1 MLAGGGIGIVALLA
15 ACASSDDSPASPAAA
30 SPADEPGSQAQVS
43 GPAPAPSP
51 TTDGACEGLGRLVGD
66 ALQARRTAPDV
77 RMVSLPLTGRPV
89 PSRVAVLGVGRELDL
104 AGKTVALGAAANANY
119 ETCTHCLLIAI
130 GCDATS
136 CDGAVWFYPRSGSAT
151 FTAAGLADGEPF
163 TGTLTDVE
171 LEEVSIDWAT
181 STSRP
186 VPGGACLRVQSLAFD
201 ATVSGE
207 DGGVG
212 GSSSGG
218 GDEDGGDEDAGGTTS
233 SGGTGKGSSSG
244 ALNV

>member
-1 MLAGGGIGIVALLA
+1 MLAGGAIGIVALLA
-15 ACASSDDSPASPAAA
+15 ACASTDDSPASAAAA
-30 SPADEPGSQAQVS
+30 SPTDEPGSQAQVS

-51 TTDGACEGLGRLVGD
+51 TADGTCEELGRVVGD
-66 ALQARRTAPDV
+66 ALQARRTASDV
-77 RMVSLPLTGRPV
+77 RMVSLPLTGRPL
-89 PSRVAVLGVGRELDL
+89 PSHVAVLGAGRELDL
-104 AGKTVALGAAANANY
+104 VGKTVALGAAENADY

-136 CDGAVWFYPRSGSAT
+136 CDGAVWFFPRSGTAT

-163 TGTLTDVE
+163 SGTLTDVE

-181 STSRP
+181 SSSTP
-186 VPGGACLRVQSLAFD
+186 VPGGACLRLQSLSFD

-218 GDEDGGDEDAGGTTS
+218 DEDGGGTTS
-233 SGGTGKGSSSG
+233 SGGTGKGSG
-244 ALNV
+244 GGFLEI